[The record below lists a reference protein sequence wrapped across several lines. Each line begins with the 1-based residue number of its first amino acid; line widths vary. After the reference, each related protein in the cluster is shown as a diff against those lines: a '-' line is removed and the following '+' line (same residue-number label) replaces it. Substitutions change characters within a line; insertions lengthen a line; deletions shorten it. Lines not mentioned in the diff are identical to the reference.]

1 MEYLAL
7 ADEHGVLRFP
17 PVFVAAK
24 LDCVPTIQPQQVD
37 SCSLLKKLVD
47 LERGVDKHDELL
59 RGPQLHPATK
69 EDQTTSET
77 EQLSASAAIGG
88 SAEEGS
94 DTVSDAAK
102 TWSSMAAGASSD
114 GSEFI
119 YPNRHKPK
127 QKTH

>member
-1 MEYLAL
+1 MAICAMFDYVIFW
-7 ADEHGVLRFP
+7 VLRSVKLGFP

-37 SCSLLKKLVD
+37 SCLLLKKLVD
-47 LERGVDKHDELL
+47 LERRVDKHDELL
-59 RGPQLHPATK
+59 RCPQLYPATK

-94 DTVSDAAK
+94 RPPSRSRKPLRLAEDILRLASRLAA
-102 TWSSMAAGASSD
+102 AYG
-114 GSEFI
+114 
-119 YPNRHKPK
+119 
-127 QKTH
+127 